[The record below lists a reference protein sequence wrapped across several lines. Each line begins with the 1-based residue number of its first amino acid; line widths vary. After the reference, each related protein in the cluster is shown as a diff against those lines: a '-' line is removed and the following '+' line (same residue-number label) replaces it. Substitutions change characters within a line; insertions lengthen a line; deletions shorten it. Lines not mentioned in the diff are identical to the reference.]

1 MQNTSDLS
9 RTIQALK
16 RDIDTDVQKLV
27 HEENLF
33 RNNESLTAQAHEKIK
48 QREVEI
54 KQKEMEIL
62 KLKSENQATAR
73 DIEKLT
79 GEHRKLVVSI
89 ETIKRDQQHKHQ
101 EIVQIQQEYTTALKS
116 SGMNVRDK

>member
-27 HEENLF
+27 HEENSF